1 MTVRTRFAPS
11 PTGSL
16 HIGGARTALY
26 NYLLAKKLGGQFIL
40 RIEDTDTERNSRESL
55 DHLLRELSWLG
66 LHWDEG
72 VKEKT
77 LDSFGSHGPYQ
88 QSQRNDL
95 YMRYANQL
103 IESGMAYYCFAD
115 EATVDAHR
123 ELHKDA
129 PQIHFSSPDREQSL
143 EAAKARLQAGEQAVV
158 RFKNTHADSA
168 FVLQDLVRGEITF
181 PGHMIGDFVL
191 MRADGR
197 PVYNFCCAID
207 DCEMAITHVLR
218 GEEHLPNTLRQL
230 MIIDALELKRPEY
243 GHLSL
248 ILGEGNKKLS
258 KRDGAASVSDFIEKG
273 FIPEGLVNYLALL
286 GWSDPESR
294 EILSLKALEHAFG
307 TDRLHA
313 AAPHFDMQKLRW
325 VNHQQI
331 QQYAPQQLAQ
341 ACMPFLQRANLVP
354 KQGEAWT
361 SDVLPKFQLDLHTLD
376 DICGIFAKLCD
387 HSAVLTDSA
396 KDVLKWPKVP
406 KLLEDWTESLLNT
419 LSDVDVTL
427 TQPEAASAYLKH
439 FDQET
444 TTYIDLIRYLEQVV
458 PTDPHAQKM
467 LPATLYQLLDKITQ
481 TADESLQVQL
491 EQYLDPDTYLGIAKL
506 LQQTHGVKG
515 KDLFM
520 PLRVAILGN
529 HEGMDLKMACQ
540 LIPIGSLIKRALY
553 ALITMRLQQAAS

>member
-55 DHLLRELSWLG
+55 DHLLRELTWLG

-72 VKEKT
+72 VKEET
-77 LDSFGSHGPYQ
+77 LDSFGNYGPYQ
-88 QSQRNDL
+88 QSQRSAV
-95 YMRYANQL
+95 YQRFAEQL
-103 IESGMAYYCFAD
+103 LQDGHAYYCFAD
-115 EATVDAHR
+115 ESTIEAHR
-123 ELHKDA
+123 EQHKDA
-129 PQIHFSSPDREQSL
+129 PQVHFASPDRDQDL
-143 EAAKARLQAGEQAVV
+143 ETAKSRLAAGELAVV
-158 RFKNTHADSA
+158 RFKNTHADAA
-168 FVLQDLVRGEITF
+168 FVLHDLVRGEITF
-181 PGHMIGDFVL
+181 PGHMIGDFIL

-218 GEEHLPNTLRQL
+218 GEEHLPNTLRQM
-230 MIIDALELKRPEY
+230 MIIDALGLKRPEY

-248 ILGEGNKKLS
+248 ILGDGNKKLS
-258 KRDGAASVSDFIEKG
+258 KRDGAASVSDFIERG

-294 EILSLKALEHAFG
+294 EILSMSELEHAFG

-313 AAPHFDMQKLRW
+313 AAPHFDAQKLRW

-331 QQYAPQQLAQ
+331 QQYSPEQLAS
-341 ACMPFLQRANLVP
+341 ACLPFLQRANLVP
-354 KQGEAWT
+354 QQGAEWAAN
-361 SDVLPKFQLDLHTLD
+361 VLPRFQLDLHTLD
-376 DICGIFAKLCD
+376 DVCGIFGKLCD
-387 HSAVLTDSA
+387 HSATLTDSA
-396 KDVLKWPKVP
+396 KDVLKWPQAP
-406 KLLEDWTESLLNT
+406 KLLESWTESLLDT
-419 LSDVDVTL
+419 LSDVNVTL
-427 TQPEAASAYLKH
+427 AQPEAASAYLKH

-444 TTYIDLIRYLEQVV
+444 TTYIDLIRYLEQAV

-481 TADESLQVQL
+481 AADESLQVQL
-491 EQYLDPDTYLGIAKL
+491 AQYLEPDAYLGIAKS

-540 LIPIGSLIKRALY
+540 LITTGSLIKRALY